1 MLNLGSRG
9 RNVVIEIVVR
19 GPYMTLAFLI
29 IRYRIGSRKY
39 DRACF
44 IIVLVFFLV
53 AQQTQNLVEN
63 SYRDSIPFHPKPRLQ
78 KILQPSN
85 SISVV
90 SWFFYRKFDA
100 EIYHDICF
108 AKCKKFIRI
117 FLVVPWT
124 QINEILKL
132 ANSERLVMVKNIY
145 FTVFS
150 FASSNLTKT
159 YFMVYISS
167 SLDVSSIPVECW
179 YHLQKIRWRDY
190 S

>member
-1 MLNLGSRG
+1 MLRQEIPNFDIHDKNFARTLQNFIKNLLLNLGSRG
-9 RNVVIEIVVR
+9 WNVVIEIVVR
-19 GPYMTLAFLI
+19 RPYMTLACLI

-100 EIYHDICF
+100 EML
-108 AKCKKFIRI
+108 CKVQEVYSYFSCRALDPDKRNFKTRKFRTVSKGQKHL
-117 FLVVPWT
+117 FLGFF
-124 QINEILKL
+124 L
-132 ANSERLVMVKNIY
+132 
-145 FTVFS
+145 
-150 FASSNLTKT
+150 
-159 YFMVYISS
+159 
-167 SLDVSSIPVECW
+167 
-179 YHLQKIRWRDY
+179 HLI
-190 S
+190 